1 MKKSIDLFEYIQG
14 HTIRLEASHRG
25 GGIEI
30 DATDYLGYNGRY
42 PLRMTAYQN
51 YLGGGMTGA
60 VCSDTNMVIRGAIIG
75 KRTTRAKVE
84 RLAEALKRYYYNVT
98 NEIVEDYDEWAASA
112 SFEAQQA
119 RPVSAY

>member
-1 MKKSIDLFEYIQG
+1 MSKKSIDLFEYIEG

-25 GGIEI
+25 GGM
-30 DATDYLGYNGRY
+30 L
-42 PLRMTAYQN
+42 
-51 YLGGGMTGA
+51 GA
-60 VCSDTNMVIRGAIIG
+60 VDSSIQGHLREYPAAVQTKALV
-75 KRTTRAKVE
+75 
-84 RLAEALKRYYYNVT
+84 LSEALKRYYYNVT

>member
-1 MKKSIDLFEYIQG
+1 MKSTKVNLFDYIEG

-51 YLGGGMTGA
+51 YLGGGMLGA
-60 VCSDTNMVIRGAIIG
+60 VDSSIQGHLRDYPAAVQTKALV
-75 KRTTRAKVE
+75 
-84 RLAEALKRYYYNVT
+84 LSEALKRYYYNIT

>member
-1 MKKSIDLFEYIQG
+1 MSTNLFDYIEN

-30 DATDYLGYNGRY
+30 DAGDYLGDDY

-60 VCSDTNMVIRGAIIG
+60 VCGSIQGVLREYPADIQ
-75 KRTTRAKVE
+75 AKALE
-84 RLAEALKRYYYNVT
+84 LNEALKQYFYNIT
-98 NEIVEDYDEWAASA
+98 NDIVNDWDEWAASDSYA
-112 SFEAQQA
+112 AQQA
-119 RPVSAY
+119 RPESYPGL